1 MMLQVPGLSEGEGSV
16 ELPIVKPW
24 EEWEH
29 KEEPNRRVERERAN
43 LCKMMYMWE
52 KKRVDQVVETRQE
65 RKAEA
70 KIKETKKRKYKDS
83 NSNYCTEEVT
93 MIIRRVL
100 GRSYKFQSRKEKQK
114 KHGHTKKSIP
124 LLGGTNEIP
133 SEVPQKKKVRTSERN
148 KKRMSRDTIEEQG
161 MEIVK
166 GTLGNRIPKKDVV
179 AESNSAMMNNG
190 FEDGNS
196 DPVLHFYKEK
206 VPNFLFTTKEGIKVM
221 PGDFQGGGPVPGSSC
236 LQVANYILLV

>member
-1 MMLQVPGLSEGEGSV
+1 MVMQVPGLSQGEGLV
-16 ELPIVKPW
+16 EVPSFKTW

-29 KEEPNRRVERERAN
+29 KEGPNRRLEKERGN
-43 LCKMMYMWE
+43 LRKMMYMWG
-52 KKRVDQVVETRQE
+52 KKRVNEVVENKE
-65 RKAEA
+65 ESKAKT
-70 KIKETKKRKYKDS
+70 KIKEKKNRKQKDP
-83 NSNYCTEEVT
+83 NFNYCTEEVT
-93 MIIRRVL
+93 MVIRRVL
-100 GRSYKFQSRKEKQK
+100 GSSYKFQSRKEKQK
-114 KHGHTKKSIP
+114 KHGHTKKSVP

-148 KKRMSRDTIEEQG
+148 KKRMPRDTIEEQG

-206 VPNFLFTTKEGIKVM
+206 VPNFLFTTKEGITVM
-221 PGDFQGGGPVPGSSC
+221 PGDFQGGGPAPGSSC